1 MFACRARLVGI
12 AGFHGRD
19 DVHQTGVVATVLEY
33 TRDNIF
39 LPDMRL
45 RNVLDG
51 NSRLSRQRCRTVT
64 HASRSVLA
72 NSG

>member
-1 MFACRARLVGI
+1 
-12 AGFHGRD
+12 
-19 DVHQTGVVATVLEY
+19 VHRTGVVATVLEH

-51 NSRLSRQRCRTVT
+51 NSRLSRQR
-64 HASRSVLA
+64 SPKD
-72 NSG
+72 